1 MSDRAVCRPDLLS
14 DGPAREVARLLVDAS
29 RVDDDHV
36 AGLAAAVEAYDLAT
50 ARVQWCRECHPD
62 PAHTQIDAL
71 QWHER
76 EQHEAYVEMLAT
88 LRQSTGIDHLA
99 S

>member
-1 MSDRAVCRPDLLS
+1 MTDRAVCRPDLLT
-14 DGPAREVARLLVDAS
+14 DGPAREVARVLIDAS

-50 ARVQWCRECHPD
+50 ARVQWCRDCHPD
-62 PAHTQIDAL
+62 PVHTEAHAL
-71 QWHER
+71 QWHEQ
-76 EQHEAYVEMLAT
+76 EQRVAYVQMLAT
-88 LRQSTGIDHLA
+88 LRQSTGIDLA